1 MPERDAARHLGA
13 DTTDRELVFT
23 RTFDAPRALVFKMW
37 TDPRHVAQ
45 WWGPRGFST
54 TVHEMD
60 VRPGGIWRLTMR
72 GPDGRDYRNKI
83 VFLEVTEPARL
94 VYRHA
99 PEPGTE
105 PVTFEVTVTFA
116 ERHGKTELTM
126 RMLFPSAAARDHVV
140 KTYGAVEGAN
150 QTLGRLEAY
159 LAAFAAGAG
168 AAAYPATPEL
178 SMERVLDAPRNLVF
192 DAWSTPQH
200 LAHWWGP
207 KGFTLPSCTVEFHA
221 GGAFRFV
228 FRGPD
233 GTDYPFVGK
242 YLEVARPERI
252 VFKGVIHNTPGQE
265 VLTTVTF
272 EEHRGKTTLRVHQTY
287 SFESDATRG
296 AREGWTQ
303 TLDRL
308 AEYLAGA

>member
-1 MPERDAARHLGA
+1 
-13 DTTDRELVFT
+13 
-23 RTFDAPRALVFKMW
+23 
-37 TDPRHVAQ
+37 
-45 WWGPRGFST
+45 
-54 TVHEMD
+54 
-60 VRPGGIWRLTMR
+60 
-72 GPDGRDYRNKI
+72 
-83 VFLEVTEPARL
+83 
-94 VYRHA
+94 
-99 PEPGTE
+99 
-105 PVTFEVTVTFA
+105 
-116 ERHGKTELTM
+116 
-126 RMLFPSAAARDHVV
+126 
-140 KTYGAVEGAN
+140 
-150 QTLGRLEAY
+150 Y
-159 LAAFAAGAG
+159 LAAFAGGAG
-168 AAAYPATPEL
+168 AAAHPATPEL
-178 SMERVLDAPRNLVF
+178 FMERVLDAPRNLVF